1 MTYLEIINI
10 IAKDINKPAKEVDK
24 LYKLYWKFIK
34 DSIEKLPLKDNISEE
49 EFNTIRTNFNI
60 PSLGKLNCTYSKLTR
75 IKSNFNKR
83 NKDDKD

>member
-1 MTYLEIINI
+1 MTYLEIVNI
-10 IAKDINKPAKEVDK
+10 IAKDINKSAKEVDK

>member
-1 MTYLEIINI
+1 MTYLEIVNI
-10 IAKDINKPAKEVDK
+10 IAKDINKSAKEVDK

-34 DSIEKLPLKDNISEE
+34 DSIEQLPLKDNISED

-60 PSLGKLNCTYSKLTR
+60 PSLGKLNCTYSKLIR

>member
-1 MTYLEIINI
+1 MTYLEIVNI
-10 IAKDINKPAKEVDK
+10 IAKDINKSAKEVDK

-34 DSIEKLPLKDNISEE
+34 DSIEQLPLKDNISED